1 MVGLVR
7 NRRGRRGWAFG
18 KEMPLIAMKGVLSL
32 SGRLLE
38 RFLLAGVL
46 ARGPAEG
53 GLRLAGLIV
62 AGVCMALWPA
72 FAAGATLKIAA
83 LSPEGSVWMNLL
95 REGGERV
102 AAATEGRVAFKFY
115 PGGVMGDDKAVLRK
129 MRVGQ
134 LHGAVVTS
142 GALVQVYADVGLYSL
157 PMAFRSAVEA
167 DYVRRRL
174 DGQLLAGLEE
184 AGLVAFGFA
193 EVGFAYAMS
202 RTPLT
207 SVADAR
213 TRKVWTPDNDPGSA
227 RALQAFGITPIPLPI
242 VDVLGGLQTGLIDC
256 IAAPPVGAIALQ
268 WHTRVTHVL
277 DLPLLYIYG
286 LLAIDKRRFD
296 GLDAA
301 DQQVLRQV
309 MGEMVA
315 KVNARSRRDHEQA
328 SAALANQGLAWLS
341 ASAEETAE
349 WAMLADQASA
359 RLVEE
364 GYVSADLHQ
373 AMLEHL
379 AAFRADS

>member
-1 MVGLVR
+1 M
-7 NRRGRRGWAFG
+7 
-18 KEMPLIAMKGVLSL
+18 
-32 SGRLLE
+32 
-38 RFLLAGVL
+38 
-46 ARGPAEG
+46 
-53 GLRLAGLIV
+53 
-62 AGVCMALWPA
+62 
-72 FAAGATLKIAA
+72 
-83 LSPEGSVWMNLL
+83 
-95 REGGERV
+95 
-102 AAATEGRVAFKFY
+102 
-115 PGGVMGDDKAVLRK
+115 
-129 MRVGQ
+129 
-134 LHGAVVTS
+134 
-142 GALVQVYADVGLYSL
+142 
-157 PMAFRSAVEA
+157 
-167 DYVRRRL
+167 
-174 DGQLLAGLEE
+174 
-184 AGLVAFGFA
+184 VAFGFA

-227 RALQAFGITPIPLPI
+227 RALQAFGVTPIPLPI

-286 LLAIDKRRFD
+286 LLAIDKGRFD
-296 GLDAA
+296 GLAA
-301 DQQVLRQV
+301 SDQEVVRKV

-349 WAMLADQASA
+349 WAALADQASA

>member
-1 MVGLVR
+1 MQ
-7 NRRGRRGWAFG
+7 
-18 KEMPLIAMKGVLSL
+18 LIAVHS
-32 SGRLLE
+32 RLGWLI
-38 RFLLAGVL
+38 LA
-46 ARGPAEG
+46 
-53 GLRLAGLIV
+53 V
-62 AGVCMALWPA
+62 ACVLWPG
-72 FAAGATLKIAA
+72 FAVAATLKVAA
-83 LSPEGSVWMNLL
+83 LSPEGSVWMNVL

-157 PMAFRSAVEA
+157 PMAFRSAAEA

-174 DGQLLAGLEE
+174 DGRLLAGLEK

-227 RALQAFGITPIPLPI
+227 RALQAFGVTPIPLPI

-286 LLAIDKRRFD
+286 LLAIDKGRFD
-296 GLDAA
+296 GLAA
-301 DQQVLRQV
+301 SDQEVVRKV

-349 WAMLADQASA
+349 WAALADQASA